1 MATTNQFN
9 FEEYNK
15 VMKNANSG
23 LKLFLAE
30 QLLLDVQ
37 ATYLRFKNPLRND
50 ITDVVDELADIRIKN
65 KKLAAARETTTDG
78 ALDNETLP
86 DGAMSQK
93 STSADAGK
101 VA

>member
-9 FEEYNK
+9 FEQYNQ
-15 VMKNANSG
+15 VMKGANSG

-37 ATYLRFKNPLRND
+37 GVMIRFKSPLRND
-50 ITDVVDELADIRIKN
+50 ITSLVDEVGQLRKDN
-65 KKLAAARETTTDG
+65 KKYLESRERT
-78 ALDNETLP
+78 ANEEIDNANSAP
-86 DGAMSQK
+86 QH

-101 VA
+101 VTA